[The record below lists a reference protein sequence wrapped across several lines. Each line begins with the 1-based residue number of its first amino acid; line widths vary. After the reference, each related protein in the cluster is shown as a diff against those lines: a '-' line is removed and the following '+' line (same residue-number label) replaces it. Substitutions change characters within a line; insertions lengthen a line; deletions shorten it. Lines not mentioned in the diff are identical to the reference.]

1 AYGAILGVPP
11 GIRNSTNNIAAMRHI
26 RETPITYSLSTSR
39 SSLPLLSQSVS
50 THTSTFN
57 SSNQTL
63 TDFTMEPKNSSIS
76 NDREPCKTTAASS
89 AHARP
94 NRKSTASSAMV
105 MKPNGKS
112 AVSSAIL
119 KKPNASTA
127 VSSAHDD
134 QRCVSR
140 PNRSSLEVSTGSFLG
155 GYTKTLIGQEMILI
169 DEEGTV
175 IQGFVPAGRVGT
187 YELEPGSVYKLRNF
201 FGSRNKARYRV
212 TDHSAT
218 VTFAWNTELKILDNP
233 LVSIHEDRFRF
244 HSYEEFYANC
254 DRKVDLYDYVGHM
267 KLVNGQTITE
277 HTVLDEVDISDK
289 RHLCL
294 YLWDKA
300 ASDFCVKFKSY
311 GSTPSVLLVTTV
323 NPKHLGGTLALT
335 SMASSRVFMD
345 SDVQPSRDYLG
356 WLSSNSDI
364 ANKINEEVVTKPETA
379 TLEELFAYIKQE
391 TTKVAWFECTT
402 TIDDVVQGSP
412 WYYISCGGCNSK
424 AVKGPTSLICNNKKC
439 GKSVVTGK
447 LIFPH
452 CRYLTRILV
461 YDKSE
466 QAVFVVLSDAGK
478 ELTGKHASELV
489 ASYFET
495 QTITVTKIFPPEA
508 PQPIAPLEEHAVPT
522 TSGDI
527 LESGSDGHLRLLN
540 QMNPSVARVADTA
553 LRILLRSECF
563 CCGRLTG
570 NIQPNDSKNL
580 TEGDIYE
587 FSGFSVIHNSRHR
600 KLTQLPYY
608 IQIDQKTITLN
619 VTVNGPIFSVH
630 NLSPQ
635 NYRNLLRL
643 ATTPTYLP
651 DVVGQIVIIQKIKP
665 YHPELNIDATIGL
678 WLNRSTIVKLIL
690 CDKQVADFSILQSK
704 KDRKFKVFIITS
716 IIPKLFQ
723 GKLLLRSSPATNFYF
738 NKSID
743 YIKHF
748 KRQIRDHAKPCSK
761 E

>member
-1 AYGAILGVPP
+1 
-11 GIRNSTNNIAAMRHI
+11 
-26 RETPITYSLSTSR
+26 
-39 SSLPLLSQSVS
+39 
-50 THTSTFN
+50 
-57 SSNQTL
+57 
-63 TDFTMEPKNSSIS
+63 MEPKNSSIS

-94 NRKSTASSAMV
+94 NRKSTASSAM
-105 MKPNGKS
+105 
-112 AVSSAIL
+112 
-119 KKPNASTA
+119 
-127 VSSAHDD
+127 
-134 QRCVSR
+134 
-140 PNRSSLEVSTGSFLG
+140 
-155 GYTKTLIGQEMILI
+155 
-169 DEEGTV
+169 GTV

-289 RHLCL
+289 RHLCVHVQTH
-294 YLWDKA
+294 D
-300 ASDFCVKFKSY
+300 
-311 GSTPSVLLVTTV
+311 TPSVLLVTTV

-439 GKSVVTGK
+439 GKSVVTGVTQ
-447 LIFPH
+447 
-452 CRYLTRILV
+452 YLTRILV

-489 ASYFET
+489 ASYFE
-495 QTITVTKIFPPEA
+495 IFPPEA

-527 LESGSDGHLRLLN
+527 LESGSDGVRK
-540 QMNPSVARVADTA
+540 A
-553 LRILLRSECF
+553 SET
-563 CCGRLTG
+563 LES
-570 NIQPNDSKNL
+570 DESKRCK
-580 TEGDIYE
+580 
-587 FSGFSVIHNSRHR
+587 SG
-600 KLTQLPYY
+600 
-608 IQIDQKTITLN
+608 
-619 VTVNGPIFSVH
+619 
-630 NLSPQ
+630 
-635 NYRNLLRL
+635 
-643 ATTPTYLP
+643 
-651 DVVGQIVIIQKIKP
+651 
-665 YHPELNIDATIGL
+665 
-678 WLNRSTIVKLIL
+678 
-690 CDKQVADFSILQSK
+690 
-704 KDRKFKVFIITS
+704 
-716 IIPKLFQ
+716 
-723 GKLLLRSSPATNFYF
+723 
-738 NKSID
+738 
-743 YIKHF
+743 
-748 KRQIRDHAKPCSK
+748 
-761 E
+761 

>member
-1 AYGAILGVPP
+1 
-11 GIRNSTNNIAAMRHI
+11 MK
-26 RETPITYSLSTSR
+26 
-39 SSLPLLSQSVS
+39 
-50 THTSTFN
+50 
-57 SSNQTL
+57 
-63 TDFTMEPKNSSIS
+63 PKNSSIS
-76 NDREPCKTTAASS
+76 NDRDPCKTTAASS

-112 AVSSAIL
+112 AVSSIIL

-127 VSSAHDD
+127 VSSAHDVQVMFFRD
-134 QRCVSR
+134 VSLGPTEAVLR
-140 PNRSSLEVSTGSFLG
+140 FRLVHFWEARNPN
-155 GYTKTLIGQEMILI
+155 TKTLIGQEMILI

-201 FGSRNKARYRV
+201 FGSRNKALYRV
-212 TDHSAT
+212 MDHSAT

-244 HSYEEFYANC
+244 HSYEEFQANC

-289 RHLCL
+289 RHLCVHVQTHDGPVMKL
-294 YLWDKA
+294 YLWDNA

-323 NPKHLGGTLALT
+323 NPKHLG
-335 SMASSRVFMD
+335 VFMD

-364 ANKINEEVVTKPETA
+364 ANKINAEVVTKPETA

-391 TTKVAWFECTT
+391 TAKVAWFECTA

-439 GKSVVTGK
+439 GKSVVTGVAQ
-447 LIFPH
+447 
-452 CRYLTRILV
+452 YLTRISV

-466 QAVFVVLSDAGK
+466 HAVFVVLGDAGK
-478 ELTGKHASELV
+478 ELAGKHASKLV
-489 ASYFET
+489 ASYFETKEGVEADQCVPVPQALLDTIGHTYKFIVKVSDHNLSGKT

-527 LESGSDGHLRLLN
+527 LESGSD
-540 QMNPSVARVADTA
+540 RVRKA
-553 LRILLRSECF
+553 SET
-563 CCGRLTG
+563 LES
-570 NIQPNDSKNL
+570 DESKRCK
-580 TEGDIYE
+580 
-587 FSGFSVIHNSRHR
+587 SG
-600 KLTQLPYY
+600 
-608 IQIDQKTITLN
+608 
-619 VTVNGPIFSVH
+619 
-630 NLSPQ
+630 
-635 NYRNLLRL
+635 
-643 ATTPTYLP
+643 
-651 DVVGQIVIIQKIKP
+651 
-665 YHPELNIDATIGL
+665 
-678 WLNRSTIVKLIL
+678 
-690 CDKQVADFSILQSK
+690 
-704 KDRKFKVFIITS
+704 
-716 IIPKLFQ
+716 
-723 GKLLLRSSPATNFYF
+723 
-738 NKSID
+738 
-743 YIKHF
+743 
-748 KRQIRDHAKPCSK
+748 
-761 E
+761 

>member
-1 AYGAILGVPP
+1 
-11 GIRNSTNNIAAMRHI
+11 
-26 RETPITYSLSTSR
+26 
-39 SSLPLLSQSVS
+39 
-50 THTSTFN
+50 
-57 SSNQTL
+57 
-63 TDFTMEPKNSSIS
+63 MEPKNSSIS

-134 QRCVSR
+134 QVMFFRDVSLTPTEAVLR
-140 PNRSSLEVSTGSFLG
+140 FRLVHFWEARNPN
-155 GYTKTLIGQEMILI
+155 TKTLIGQEMILI

-187 YELEPGSVYKLRNF
+187 YELEPGSVYKLKNF
-201 FGSRNKARYRV
+201 FGSRNKAQYRV

-289 RHLCL
+289 RHLCVHVQTHDGPVMKL

-345 SDVQPSRDYLG
+345 SDVQPSMDYLG

-364 ANKINEEVVTKPETA
+364 ANKINAERSFSPTSSRKLLRYSSCV
-379 TLEELFAYIKQE
+379 LYLC
-391 TTKVAWFECTT
+391 VAWFECTE

-439 GKSVVTGK
+439 GKSVVTGVTQ
-447 LIFPH
+447 
-452 CRYLTRILV
+452 YLTRISV

-466 QAVFVVLSDAGK
+466 QTVFVVLSDAGK
-478 ELTGKHASELV
+478 ELTRKHASELV

-495 QTITVTKIFPPEA
+495 QTITVTKIFSPEA

-527 LESGSDGHLRLLN
+527 LESGSDGVRK
-540 QMNPSVARVADTA
+540 A
-553 LRILLRSECF
+553 SET
-563 CCGRLTG
+563 LES
-570 NIQPNDSKNL
+570 DESKRCK
-580 TEGDIYE
+580 
-587 FSGFSVIHNSRHR
+587 SG
-600 KLTQLPYY
+600 
-608 IQIDQKTITLN
+608 
-619 VTVNGPIFSVH
+619 
-630 NLSPQ
+630 
-635 NYRNLLRL
+635 
-643 ATTPTYLP
+643 
-651 DVVGQIVIIQKIKP
+651 
-665 YHPELNIDATIGL
+665 
-678 WLNRSTIVKLIL
+678 
-690 CDKQVADFSILQSK
+690 
-704 KDRKFKVFIITS
+704 
-716 IIPKLFQ
+716 
-723 GKLLLRSSPATNFYF
+723 
-738 NKSID
+738 
-743 YIKHF
+743 
-748 KRQIRDHAKPCSK
+748 
-761 E
+761 

>member
-1 AYGAILGVPP
+1 
-11 GIRNSTNNIAAMRHI
+11 
-26 RETPITYSLSTSR
+26 
-39 SSLPLLSQSVS
+39 
-50 THTSTFN
+50 
-57 SSNQTL
+57 
-63 TDFTMEPKNSSIS
+63 MEPKNSSIS

-134 QRCVSR
+134 QVMFFRDVSLGPTEAVLR
-140 PNRSSLEVSTGSFLG
+140 FRLVHFWEARNPN
-155 GYTKTLIGQEMILI
+155 TKTLIGQEMILI
-169 DEEGTV
+169 DEEGTF

-289 RHLCL
+289 RHLC
-294 YLWDKA
+294 
-300 ASDFCVKFKSY
+300 V
-311 GSTPSVLLVTTV
+311 
-323 NPKHLGGTLALT
+323 H
-335 SMASSRVFMD
+335 
-345 SDVQPSRDYLG
+345 VQTHE
-356 WLSSNSDI
+356 LSSNSDI
-364 ANKINEEVVTKPETA
+364 ANKINAEVVTKPETSSRK
-379 TLEELFAYIKQE
+379 LLRYSSCSIF
-391 TTKVAWFECTT
+391 VAWFECTT

-439 GKSVVTGK
+439 GKSVVTGVTQ
-447 LIFPH
+447 
-452 CRYLTRILV
+452 YLTRILV

-508 PQPIAPLEEHAVPT
+508 PQPIAPLEEHVVPT

-527 LESGSDGHLRLLN
+527 LESGSDGVRK
-540 QMNPSVARVADTA
+540 A
-553 LRILLRSECF
+553 SET
-563 CCGRLTG
+563 LES
-570 NIQPNDSKNL
+570 DESKRCK
-580 TEGDIYE
+580 
-587 FSGFSVIHNSRHR
+587 SG
-600 KLTQLPYY
+600 
-608 IQIDQKTITLN
+608 
-619 VTVNGPIFSVH
+619 
-630 NLSPQ
+630 
-635 NYRNLLRL
+635 
-643 ATTPTYLP
+643 
-651 DVVGQIVIIQKIKP
+651 
-665 YHPELNIDATIGL
+665 
-678 WLNRSTIVKLIL
+678 
-690 CDKQVADFSILQSK
+690 
-704 KDRKFKVFIITS
+704 
-716 IIPKLFQ
+716 
-723 GKLLLRSSPATNFYF
+723 
-738 NKSID
+738 
-743 YIKHF
+743 
-748 KRQIRDHAKPCSK
+748 
-761 E
+761 

>member
-1 AYGAILGVPP
+1 
-11 GIRNSTNNIAAMRHI
+11 
-26 RETPITYSLSTSR
+26 
-39 SSLPLLSQSVS
+39 
-50 THTSTFN
+50 
-57 SSNQTL
+57 
-63 TDFTMEPKNSSIS
+63 MEPKNSSIS

-134 QRCVSR
+134 QVMFFRDVS
-140 PNRSSLEVSTGSFLG
+140 LG
-155 GYTKTLIGQEMILI
+155 PTEAEMILI

-289 RHLCL
+289 RHLCVHVQTH
-294 YLWDKA
+294 D
-300 ASDFCVKFKSY
+300 
-311 GSTPSVLLVTTV
+311 TPSVLLVTTV

-356 WLSSNSDI
+356 WKLLRYSSCSI
-364 ANKINEEVVTKPETA
+364 
-379 TLEELFAYIKQE
+379 F
-391 TTKVAWFECTT
+391 VAWFECTT

-439 GKSVVTGK
+439 GKSVVTGVTQ
-447 LIFPH
+447 
-452 CRYLTRILV
+452 YLTRILV

-527 LESGSDGHLRLLN
+527 LESGSDGVRK
-540 QMNPSVARVADTA
+540 A
-553 LRILLRSECF
+553 SET
-563 CCGRLTG
+563 LES
-570 NIQPNDSKNL
+570 DESKRCK
-580 TEGDIYE
+580 
-587 FSGFSVIHNSRHR
+587 SG
-600 KLTQLPYY
+600 
-608 IQIDQKTITLN
+608 
-619 VTVNGPIFSVH
+619 
-630 NLSPQ
+630 
-635 NYRNLLRL
+635 
-643 ATTPTYLP
+643 
-651 DVVGQIVIIQKIKP
+651 
-665 YHPELNIDATIGL
+665 
-678 WLNRSTIVKLIL
+678 
-690 CDKQVADFSILQSK
+690 
-704 KDRKFKVFIITS
+704 
-716 IIPKLFQ
+716 
-723 GKLLLRSSPATNFYF
+723 
-738 NKSID
+738 
-743 YIKHF
+743 
-748 KRQIRDHAKPCSK
+748 
-761 E
+761 